1 MLEVLYQNFF
11 NQNFSVYCDENGGKE
26 VVTAT
31 NSSQLSID
39 IDDESIQFVIVS
51 GSTLLCIF
59 IFLSQR

>member
-39 IDDESIQFVIVS
+39 IDDESIQFVMVS

-59 IFLSQR
+59 IFS